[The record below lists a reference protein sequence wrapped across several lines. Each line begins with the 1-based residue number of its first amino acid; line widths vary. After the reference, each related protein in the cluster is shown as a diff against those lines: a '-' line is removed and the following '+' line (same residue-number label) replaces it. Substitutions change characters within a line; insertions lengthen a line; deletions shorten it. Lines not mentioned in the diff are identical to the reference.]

1 MRRRSRLTR
10 EQEALRLQGL
20 RLLARVI
27 VRAHLARVRAASL
40 GVAEEDS
47 GCDGVLLSAPG
58 AESPDMEVGHG
69 G

>member
-1 MRRRSRLTR
+1 MKRRSRLTR

-40 GVAEEDS
+40 GVAEEEDS
-47 GCDGVLLSAPG
+47 GCDGVLISALG

-69 G
+69 